1 MKTSMRLKKNVS
13 LISHVMQLPYFY
25 TVLSSCFALFILL
38 SLFSYNPHDQS
49 WFYYSTDVLPPT
61 NYCGTLGAYFSALC
75 FYVWGGGSY
84 LLVLLSVYG
93 VVCLAKKKKWY
104 EEIERVLAFTTLL
117 FTVPG
122 LLFLY
127 EVGTTSYI
135 IAGGYAGQEIFKIL
149 SVWFDGVGAIIFL
162 HVALAVQLIL
172 ISRLSFIRF
181 FLFIKYAGSYF
192 MGSSWLIF
200 NLLSGL
206 SFILLRGKKFLNVI
220 FRFLVVATSW
230 VSQTVFADFKSKEL
244 EKNPFDD
251 DYHEASVPRAQ
262 DVTEQQTFS
271 SGQQSVGGVK
281 NRSESHKSSSFELPS
296 ITLFAQPKKEDIL
309 AKDESKQTAVV
320 LEEKL
325 EKLGVVG
332 SVVAIKKGPVVTLF
346 EYQPA
351 IETKLS
357 KIMAL
362 ESDLALALEA
372 MSVRIMAPIPGTSRV
387 GFEVSNK
394 ERRSVL
400 FGESIRSQAY
410 QQSTARL
417 PLILGQDTVGNQ
429 AVVDLADMPH
439 VLVAGSTGSGKSV
452 ALNAM
457 LVSLLCRL
465 TPDQLRIV
473 IIDPKRLEFAAYH
486 DIPHLLFPIITD
498 SHRAVPVLKW
508 LIATMEQRYEMMAE
522 QGLRNIYEYK
532 KACKEKGLYDEL
544 PYIVLI
550 IDELAELMMIAGK
563 ECEEGIARLAQMAR
577 AAGIHLIVAT
587 QRPSVDVVTG
597 VIKVNFPS
605 RISFRLTTKIDS
617 RTILDA
623 PGAEG
628 LLGKGDMLFMDSASA
643 RIRRVHGAYVS
654 DAEIK
659 KVADAWR
666 VQQKVEYKDL
676 QEVLSAYHTAQQ
688 EEAHDTLLPQA
699 LEFLQTVDRVSISLL
714 QRRFSIGYNRSAR
727 LMELLEMQGKV
738 MPADGSKLRKVIR

>member
-13 LISHVMQLPYFY
+13 LISQVMQLPYFY
-25 TVLSSCFALFILL
+25 AVVSSCIAFFITL

-49 WFYYSTDVLPPT
+49 WFYYSSDQASTS
-61 NYCGTLGAYFSALC
+61 NYCGPLGAYFSALC
-75 FYVWGGGSY
+75 FYLWGSGSY
-84 LLVLLSVYG
+84 LLVPLSVY
-93 VVCLAKKKKWY
+93 VAVCLGKKKVWY
-104 EEIERVLAFTTLL
+104 EEIERSVAFATLL
-117 FTVPG
+117 FTVPA
-122 LLFLY
+122 LLSLY
-127 EVGTTSYI
+127 EVGATSYTV
-135 IAGGYAGQEIFKIL
+135 AGGYAGHAIFKTL
-149 SVWFDGVGAIIFL
+149 NVWFDGVGAIIFL
-162 HVALAVQLIL
+162 HLALTMQLLL

-181 FLFIKYAGSYF
+181 LLFVKHATSYL
-192 MGSSWLIF
+192 MGRTWFVQYLMWAIQVVIQSAHQLSRFIF
-200 NLLSGL
+200 IFLSGW
-206 SFILLRGKKFLNVI
+206 FCRAIQAVFGDG
-220 FRFLVVATSW
+220 TSE
-230 VSQTVFADFKSKEL
+230 KSS
-244 EKNPFDD
+244 EKTPFDQGYQEPIIIIEED
-251 DYHEASVPRAQ
+251 AGEEQLSVTGDPTSAPKKRVALH
-262 DVTEQQTFS
+262 
-271 SGQQSVGGVK
+271 K
-281 NRSESHKSSSFELPS
+281 NVPFHLPS
-296 ITLFAQPKKEDIL
+296 ATLFAQLKKEDLSI
-309 AKDESKQTAVV
+309 KDESKQTAVV

-325 EKLGVVG
+325 SKLGVVG

-394 ERRSVL
+394 ERKSVL
-400 FGESIRSQAY
+400 FGESIRCQAY
-410 QQSTARL
+410 QQSPARL

-439 VLVAGSTGSGKSV
+439 LLVAGSTGSGKSV

-465 TPDQLRIV
+465 TPDELRIV

-508 LIATMEQRYEMMAE
+508 LIGTMEQRYEMMAE

-532 KACKEKGLYDEL
+532 KTCKEKGLQDEL
-544 PYIVLI
+544 PFIVLI
-550 IDELAELMMIAGK
+550 IDELAELMMVAGK

-676 QEVLSAYHTAQQ
+676 QEVLSAYDVSQQ
-688 EEAHDTLLPQA
+688 QEAHDILLPQA
-699 LEFLQTVDRVSISLL
+699 LEFLQTIDRISISLL

-738 MPADGSKLRKVIR
+738 MPPDGSKLRKVIR